1 MPQPELR
8 IRLRPR
14 HCADVAQ
21 ARPRHAP
28 DTAQTRT
35 KHETAAPSA
44 TARGRSRG
52 AWEPGGRQPG
62 PAPSESAPRRRA
74 VPGSPLGRRTQYGGS
89 PRRALQTAV
98 TSAHGRLDTFAPPR
112 PAGAEPIIRAARIP
126 SPPGPSPSSGP
137 PGYLR
142 PRLVS
147 PRQAHHQGRQDTLA
161 SGAEPIIRAARIP
174 SPPPRLA
181 APSPS
186 SGRPGYPR
194 PGP

>member
-14 HCADVAQ
+14 HCADAAQ

-35 KHETAAPSA
+35 RHETAAPSA

-74 VPGSPLGRRTQYGGS
+74 VPGSPLGRRTQYGDS
-89 PRRALQTAV
+89 ARRALQTAV

-137 PGYLR
+137 PGYPR

-147 PRQAHHQGRQDTLA
+147 PRQAHHQGGQDTLA
-161 SGAEPIIRAARIP
+161 RAPEPLQNPRTGRAEHGKWRFQP
-174 SPPPRLA
+174 
-181 APSPS
+181 
-186 SGRPGYPR
+186 
-194 PGP
+194 